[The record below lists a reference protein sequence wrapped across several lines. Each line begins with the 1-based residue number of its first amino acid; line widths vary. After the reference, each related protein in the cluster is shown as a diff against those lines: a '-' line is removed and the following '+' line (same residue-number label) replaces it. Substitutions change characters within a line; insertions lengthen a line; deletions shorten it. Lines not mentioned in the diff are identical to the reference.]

1 MAKTRTTTARDV
13 FRRIRDEDI
22 CFLDV
27 KFVDL
32 LGTLQH
38 ITLPV
43 EAVEEDLF
51 QKGLGFDGSSVRGF
65 QKIHESDMKL
75 LPDAGTLFLDPFF
88 DDPTL
93 SVFCDIVDPSGYKP
107 YSRDP
112 RGVAHRA
119 QRLTRSL
126 GIADEVFFG
135 PELEFFVFDD
145 VRYDQATQHSYYFV
159 NSEAAFWNTGQE
171 GGANLAHRAGRKGAY
186 FAAAPR
192 GCFSKPEIQDVDRT
206 SPGGRGNGFTPS

>member
-13 FRRIRDEDI
+13 FKRIRDEDI

-43 EAVEEDLF
+43 EAIEEDLF
-51 QKGLGFDGSSVRGF
+51 QKGPGFDGSSVRGF

-75 LPDAGTLFLDPFF
+75 LPDAGTLFRDPFF

-112 RGVAHRA
+112 RGVARRA

-126 GIADEVFFG
+126 GIADEVFLDLSSSSSYLTTFATIRQPSIVTISSIPRRPSG
-135 PELEFFVFDD
+135 IR
-145 VRYDQATQHSYYFV
+145 VRRGVQIWPIAP
-159 NSEAAFWNTGQE
+159 
-171 GGANLAHRAGRKGAY
+171 GAK
-186 FAAAPR
+186 APTLR
-192 GCFSKPEIQDVDRT
+192 QRPWMLFKT
-206 SPGGRGNGFTPS
+206 